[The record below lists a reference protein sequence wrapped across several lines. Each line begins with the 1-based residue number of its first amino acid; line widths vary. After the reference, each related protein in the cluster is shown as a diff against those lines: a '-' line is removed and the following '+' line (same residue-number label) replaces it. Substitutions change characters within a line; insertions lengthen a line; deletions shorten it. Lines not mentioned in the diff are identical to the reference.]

1 MKLTLKDKTFVDVNS
16 VTEMSRID
24 QNGLRKREV
33 IIDIADEL
41 TYQQL
46 SDMFTSDNISSM
58 QLKVYYS
65 ETPISY
71 SEVGEINISLSVSSF
86 GMSRVV
92 RIS

>member
-1 MKLTLKDKTFVDVNS
+1 MKLTLKDKTFIDVNS

-46 SDMFTSDNISSM
+46 SDMFTPDNISSM

-71 SEVGEINISLSVSSF
+71 SEEGEISISLSVSSF

>member
-1 MKLTLKDKTFVDVNS
+1 MKLTLKDKTFIDVNS

-46 SDMFTSDNISSM
+46 SDMFTPDNISSM